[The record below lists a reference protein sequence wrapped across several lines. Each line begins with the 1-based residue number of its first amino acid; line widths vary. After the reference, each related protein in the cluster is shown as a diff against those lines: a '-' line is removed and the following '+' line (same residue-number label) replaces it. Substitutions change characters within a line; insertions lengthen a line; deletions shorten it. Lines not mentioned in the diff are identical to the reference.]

1 MKSIVLGG
9 TGSVGRHLVQFMVN
23 SPKYETIFLPVKNIL
38 PEWSL
43 LSPDKKEKIKII
55 EILNLD
61 FLIYPTAQLVQYFG
75 NEKIHSLFN
84 CLGEQAPD
92 MQTFMQVD
100 KIYANRCI
108 DFCER
113 MNIDHFSMISTSNAS
128 IQSNSLYQNLKW
140 QIEEEALKSRI
151 KYVDIY
157 KPNQLEG
164 KDNAEIME
172 RFYSCVCCC
181 IDGTHVFELAKA
193 MTVSDVLIFSN
204 NINGEQNQL
213 TGGYKRQLNPEQINY
228 LATYEKNPI

>member
-1 MKSIVLGG
+1 
-9 TGSVGRHLVQFMVN
+9 
-23 SPKYETIFLPVKNIL
+23 
-38 PEWSL
+38 
-43 LSPDKKEKIKII
+43 
-55 EILNLD
+55 
-61 FLIYPTAQLVQYFG
+61 
-75 NEKIHSLFN
+75 
-84 CLGEQAPD
+84 
-92 MQTFMQVD
+92 
-100 KIYANRCI
+100 
-108 DFCER
+108 
-113 MNIDHFSMISTSNAS
+113 MISTSNAS

-140 QIEEEALKSRI
+140 QIEEEAMRSRI

-172 RFYSCVCCC
+172 KFYSCVCCC
-181 IDGTHVFELAKA
+181 IEGTHVFELAKA